1 MINFV
6 CLCHVFLQGY
16 MWKLKRNQHKMSLI
30 PQWNRRWF
38 SIERHL
44 LKWYASPQA
53 EKASGV
59 VDLRFVTDIASFE
72 SSGGVYSFVL
82 SYPDRN
88 LLLRAQT
95 LGEMEKWMRALQ
107 YQADIV
113 RGGDGTGIVTDTNSF
128 CLSPQGK
135 GRAIKGKYR
144 PSTLEANVEA
154 AMNRLQVL
162 ESEVSKQAGG
172 VPIRAKSML
181 EREGSRGSRDSL
193 LRHVDHI
200 RPEDVNLS
208 EVGNSQ
214 RSSILD
220 KSNNNRSKRAENVS
234 DALLARESNGNVSSS
249 SQGGMENSLKLLRN
263 SNDPTDSRGY
273 DHGVGNDEEM
283 DNDEFNQEVQRKIA
297 ELRRRRKQDST
308 HNRGEEKT
316 AMTSEQPGQS
326 GFMSR
331 VRDRKHSI
339 DDDLQSIEE
348 INDLPIPRVRM
359 RGSNN
364 QIQGHRSGMAKEYVA
379 SSSSSRGSRHNECVE
394 EGTGNDSFNCNP
406 PNYDNDDIY
415 KDGTKGSFSGKV
427 SAQQAKMLK
436 AAATARTA
444 SMSRNFSVDGR
455 DDDEFNVT
463 AEDVQEMDLNVRN
476 TSSRIRGSSQR
487 GNDEKNSIRS
497 NGADRMSR
505 DSKDSTPRGG
515 WFA

>member
-1 MINFV
+1 
-6 CLCHVFLQGY
+6 
-16 MWKLKRNQHKMSLI
+16 MWKLKRNQHRLSLI

-44 LKWYASPQA
+44 LKWYAVPQA

-59 VDLRFVTDIASFE
+59 LDLRFVTDITSFE

-162 ESEVSKQAGG
+162 ESEVSKKAGSM
-172 VPIRAKSML
+172 PIRAKSML
-181 EREGSRGSRDSL
+181 EKESSRDGSRDG
-193 LRHVDHI
+193 LRNLDHI

-214 RSSILD
+214 RSSMFD
-220 KSNNNRSKRAENVS
+220 KSNNGYNNRSKLDENVP
-234 DALLARESNGNVSSS
+234 DTLLARGSVDNVSSS
-249 SQGGMENSLKLLRN
+249 SQGGNGNLLRKVRN
-263 SNDPTDSRGY
+263 GY
-273 DHGVGNDEEM
+273 DHTEERDYDHGAGNDEEM
-283 DNDEFNQEVQRKIA
+283 DNEEFNREVQRKIQ
-297 ELRRRRKQDST
+297 ELRRRRKQQEHTNS
-308 HNRGEEKT
+308 RGEEKT
-316 AMTSEQPGQS
+316 AAASQPIRG
-326 GFMSR
+326 
-331 VRDRKHSI
+331 RDRKHSI
-339 DDDLQSIEE
+339 EDDLQSIEE
-348 INDLPIPRVRM
+348 INALPIPRVRL

-364 QIQGHRSGMAKEYVA
+364 QIQGHRSGMAKDHVT
-379 SSSSSRGSRHNECVE
+379 SSSGARGIRYGDSVE
-394 EGTGNDSFNCNP
+394 DEAGNDSISCNP
-406 PNYDNDDIY
+406 PSYDDDNIY
-415 KDGTKGSFSGKV
+415 KDGTKGSYSGRV
-427 SAQQAKMLK
+427 SAQQAKVLK
-436 AAATARTA
+436 AAATSRTA
-444 SMSRNFSVDGR
+444 NMSRNFSIEG
-455 DDDEFNVT
+455 DDLDEFNVA
-463 AEDVQEMDLNVRN
+463 AEDVQEMDLTVRSG
-476 TSSRIRGSSQR
+476 SSRIRGSSQR
-487 GNDEKNSIRS
+487 GSDEKSSVRNSS
-497 NGADRMSR
+497 GGADRVSR
-505 DSKDSTPRGG
+505 GDSKDSTPNPSIKGG